1 MSKGIVIGRH
11 GVKLIQFHLE
21 VLLRTRLLIQANS
34 GGGKSWLIRLLAELI
49 FGKVQIII
57 IDREG
62 EFASLRPKYGFLHVG
77 QVDQGADIQA
87 DVRSARLLAEKI
99 LELGTSTICD
109 LYEAFRTNPSGRRAW
124 VAAFL
129 EGLIDAPK
137 NLWHDCIVIVDEAH
151 QFCPQE
157 SPKAASMV
165 EREIISRCKE
175 AMIALAT
182 VGRKRGLCAVWATQR
197 LAKLDKDAS
206 AELFNRLVGMTVED
220 VDVDRATDLMS
231 VSREDKPEFRKTL
244 RNLEPGDFIAF
255 GRAVANERTLFKVD
269 AVSTKHQEAG
279 SKGYSSKP
287 PPVPEVIK
295 TLLPKLADL
304 PKEVDTRAKNEKQLR
319 AEIQELQ
326 RKISTLEKTKQV
338 VVTDVKAVSVDRIV
352 EVPVVGKRQARAI
365 ARAAKDTLAA
375 AQEIEKFSSWPLKI
389 DRWIEGLKAVAAKLD
404 QSSLVQKTPPPA
416 PVQKKA
422 PVTKPVQYK
431 DAFAFNTP
439 PSIDV
444 VAIDKPVKAVLA
456 VLVDYPEGCDITKLA
471 LLSGYCVSGGF
482 RNALATARTSGYMEG
497 PNTGIMKLTDAGRAV
512 APVSERLTGQE
523 FVDYWLNHKSFGT
536 GEQRTL
542 KALIETE
549 KPDGKGLTIE
559 ELAKA
564 SSYEVSGGFRNI
576 LSTLRTAGVL
586 VGKNTERMR
595 PSDEILDALSVGV

>member
-87 DVRSARLLAEKI
+87 DVRSARLLAEKL

-137 NLWHDCIVIVDEAH
+137 HLWHDCIVIVDEAH

-279 SKGYSSKP
+279 SKGYSAKA

-338 VVTDVKAVSVDRIV
+338 VVTDMKTVSVDKIV

-365 ARAAKDTLAA
+365 AKAAEKALSAVEAIT
-375 AQEIEKFSSWPLKI
+375 KFSGMI
-389 DRWIEGLKAVAAKLD
+389 NVDRWIGDLKAVAAKLD
-404 QSSLVQKTPPPA
+404 TSKLTQKAPPPPA
-416 PVQKKA
+416 PIQKKA

-439 PSIDV
+439 TSSDMV
-444 VAIDKPVKAVLA
+444 IDKPVKAVLG
-456 VLVDYPEGCDITKLA
+456 VLVDYPDGCDIVKLA
-471 LLSGYCVSGGF
+471 LLSGYRISGGF
-482 RNALATARTSGYMEG
+482 RNTLATARTAGYMEG
-497 PNTGIMKLTDAGRAV
+497 LNTGIMKLTDAGRAV

-542 KALIETE
+542 KALIEIE
-549 KPDGKGLTIE
+549 KPGGNGLTIN
-559 ELAKA
+559 ELATA
-564 SSYEVSGGFRNI
+564 SGYEVSGGFRNI

>member
-1 MSKGIVIGRH
+1 MSKGIVIGRS
-11 GVKLIQFHLE
+11 GRKPISFVLE

-87 DVRSARLLAEKI
+87 DVRSARLLAEKL

-137 NLWHDCIVIVDEAH
+137 HLWHDCIVIVDEAH

-279 SKGYSSKP
+279 SKGYSAKA

-319 AEIQELQ
+319 TEIQELQ
-326 RKISTLEKTKQV
+326 KKLVIAEKSRIQIPEKIILKN
-338 VVTDVKAVSVDRIV
+338 AVAERIV

-365 ARAAKDTLAA
+365 AKAAEKALSAVEAIT
-375 AQEIEKFSSWPLKI
+375 KFSGMINI
-389 DRWIEGLKAVAAKLD
+389 DRWIGDLKAVAEKLD
-404 QSSLVQKTPPPA
+404 TSKLTQKAPVLLA
-416 PVQKKA
+416 PVQR
-422 PVTKPVQYK
+422 PVVNSNRLPIMKPITKPIY
-431 DAFAFNTP
+431 DT

-444 VAIDKPVKAVLA
+444 VTIDKPVKAVLG
-456 VLVDYPEGCDITKLA
+456 VLADYPDGCGIVKLA
-471 LLSGYCVSGGF
+471 LLSGYRISGG
-482 RNALATARTSGYMEG
+482 
-497 PNTGIMKLTDAGRAV
+497 
-512 APVSERLTGQE
+512 
-523 FVDYWLNHKSFGT
+523 
-536 GEQRTL
+536 
-542 KALIETE
+542 
-549 KPDGKGLTIE
+549 
-559 ELAKA
+559 
-564 SSYEVSGGFRNI
+564 
-576 LSTLRTAGVL
+576 LR
-586 VGKNTERMR
+586 
-595 PSDEILDALSVGV
+595 PP